1 MMKKTLALVL
11 ALLLLAACLAGCGK
25 TETRAPTEAPTPT
38 QAPTEA
44 PAPTDAP
51 PPSSGAASP
60 GNADATPRPERPASP
75 GDIEAPSERTTFTVG
90 FDAEFPPFGFVAAD
104 GSYDGFDLAAAAE
117 ICARKGWTFVA
128 QPINWDFKDAE
139 LSSGSIDCIWNGFT
153 IEGREDA
160 YTWSPAYYDSSVVVV
175 VREGSGIASL
185 ADLAGKSVITQA
197 ASSGLAALEGNPELT
212 STFGE
217 LLESA
222 DYNNA
227 FMELGMG
234 TVDAVVAD
242 VGVAEYNMQN
252 KSGSYVVLEEPVSV
266 DTYGIGFLKGNE
278 ELMLEVWDEYISLA
292 ADGTLAAL
300 ADKYVPYGLVKENV
314 IHIVPA
320 PSADAVAWR
329 TLIVGFD
336 AEFPPFG
343 FVADDGSYDGFDLA
357 VAQEVCDRL
366 GWTFVAQPINWD
378 FKDAELSSGSIDCI
392 WNGFTIEG
400 REDAYT
406 WSPAYYD
413 SSVVVVVREGSGIAS
428 LADLAGKSVITQ
440 AASSGLAA
448 LEGNPELT
456 STFGELL
463 ESADYNN
470 AFMELGMG
478 TVDAVV
484 ADVGVAEYNM
494 QNKSGSYVVL
504 EEPVSVETYGIGF
517 LLGNEE
523 LRDTVW
529 NAVLTVAEDGTM
541 ASLADKYVPYG
552 LVKENVTLIG

>member
-1 MMKKTLALVL
+1 MKKTLALVL
-11 ALLLLAACLAGCGK
+11 ILALLALCLAGCAGK
-25 TETRAPTEAPTPT
+25 PAEPAPATDAPA
-38 QAPTEA
+38 APASAAPAPESAAPAEPAPGEA
-44 PAPTDAP
+44 PAP
-51 PPSSGAASP
+51 
-60 GNADATPRPERPASP
+60 
-75 GDIEAPSERTTFTVG
+75 EAPAEGRTFTVG
-90 FDAEFPPFGFVAAD
+90 FDAEFPPFGFIADD
-104 GSYDGFDLAAAAE
+104 GSYDGFDLAVAAE

-139 LSSGSIDCIWNGFT
+139 LASGSIDCIWNGFT

-175 VREGSGIASL
+175 VRADSGIASL

-197 ASSGLAALEGNPELT
+197 ASSGVTALEEKPELMA
-212 STFGE
+212 SLGE
-217 LLESA
+217 LLESS

-242 VGVAEYNMQN
+242 VGVAEYNMQG
-252 KSGSYVVLEEPVSV
+252 KSGGYVVLDEPVSV
-266 DTYGIGFLKGNE
+266 ETYGIGFILGNE

-292 ADGTLAAL
+292 ADGTLAAI

-329 TLIVGFD
+329 TFTVGFD

-343 FVADDGSYDGFDLA
+343 FIADDGSYDGFDLA
-357 VAQEVCDRL
+357 VAAEICARK

-378 FKDAELSSGSIDCI
+378 FKDAELASGSIDCI

-413 SSVVVVVREGSGIAS
+413 SSVVVVVRADSGIAS

-440 AASSGLAA
+440 AASSGVTA
-448 LEGNPELT
+448 LEEKPELMA
-456 STFGELL
+456 SLGELL
-463 ESADYNN
+463 ESSDYNN

-484 ADVGVAEYNM
+484 ADVGVATYNM
-494 QNKSGSYVVL
+494 QNKSGDFVIL
-504 EEPVSVETYGIGF
+504 DEPVNVETYGIGF
-517 LLGNEE
+517 ILGNEE
-523 LRDTVW
+523 LRDIVWDTVL
-529 NAVLTVAEDGTM
+529 AIAADGTM

>member
-1 MMKKTLALVL
+1 MKKTLALILAL
-11 ALLLLAACLAGCGK
+11 ALLALCLAGCAGK
-25 TETRAPTEAPTPT
+25 PAETAPT
-38 QAPTEA
+38 QAPASAA
-44 PAPTDAP
+44 PATAAPAPADTAPTDAP
-51 PPSSGAASP
+51 APE
-60 GNADATPRPERPASP
+60 DTP
-75 GDIEAPSERTTFTVG
+75 APSAEGRTFTVG
-90 FDAEFPPFGFVAAD
+90 FDAEFPPFGFIADD

-175 VREGSGIASL
+175 VRADSGIASL

-197 ASSGLAALEGNPELT
+197 ASSGLSALEGNPELT
-212 STFGE
+212 ATFAE

-252 KSGSYVVLEEPVSV
+252 KSGDFLILDEPVSV
-266 DTYGIGFLKGNE
+266 ETYGIGFLKGNE

-320 PSADAVAWR
+320 PKADAVEWR
-329 TLIVGFD
+329 TFTVGFD

-343 FVADDGSYDGFDLA
+343 FIADNGSYDGFDLA
-357 VAQEVCDRL
+357 VADMEVGETKQIHLMPSEAYGERREEYVFTVEMAQMPGTEELEVGEHVYLQNMYGQPVPVTVAAKDETTI
-366 GWTFVAQPINWD
+366 TF
-378 FKDAELSSGSIDCI
+378 DANHEMAGKEL
-392 WNGFTIEG
+392 NFTIE
-400 REDAYT
+400 
-406 WSPAYYD
+406 
-413 SSVVVVVREGSGIAS
+413 
-428 LADLAGKSVITQ
+428 L
-440 AASSGLAA
+440 
-448 LEGNPELT
+448 
-456 STFGELL
+456 
-463 ESADYNN
+463 
-470 AFMELGMG
+470 
-478 TVDAVV
+478 
-484 ADVGVAEYNM
+484 
-494 QNKSGSYVVL
+494 
-504 EEPVSVETYGIGF
+504 VE
-517 LLGNEE
+517 
-523 LRDTVW
+523 
-529 NAVLTVAEDGTM
+529 
-541 ASLADKYVPYG
+541 
-552 LVKENVTLIG
+552 VKEQR

>member
-1 MMKKTLALVL
+1 MKKTLALVL
-11 ALLLLAACLAGCGK
+11 ILALLALCLAGCAGK
-25 TETRAPTEAPTPT
+25 PAEPAPATDAPA
-38 QAPTEA
+38 APASAAPAPESAAPAEPAPGEA
-44 PAPTDAP
+44 PAP
-51 PPSSGAASP
+51 
-60 GNADATPRPERPASP
+60 
-75 GDIEAPSERTTFTVG
+75 EAPAEGRTFTVG
-90 FDAEFPPFGFVAAD
+90 FDAEFPPFGFIADD
-104 GSYDGFDLAAAAE
+104 GSYDGFDLAVAAE

-139 LSSGSIDCIWNGFT
+139 LASGSIDCIWNGFT

-175 VREGSGIASL
+175 VRADSGISSL

-197 ASSGLAALEGNPELT
+197 ASSGLSALEGNPELT
-212 STFGE
+212 STFAE

-242 VGVAEYNMQN
+242 VGVAEYNMQG
-252 KSGSYVVLEEPVSV
+252 KSGGYVVLDEPVSV
-266 DTYGIGFLKGNE
+266 ETYGIGFILGNE

-292 ADGTLAAL
+292 ADGTLAAI

-329 TLIVGFD
+329 TFTVGFD

-343 FVADDGSYDGFDLA
+343 FIADDGSYDGFDLA
-357 VAQEVCDRL
+357 VAAEICARK

-378 FKDAELSSGSIDCI
+378 FKDAELASGSIDCI

-413 SSVVVVVREGSGIAS
+413 SSVVVVVRADSGISS

-440 AASSGLAA
+440 AASSGLSA

-456 STFGELL
+456 STFAELL

-484 ADVGVAEYNM
+484 ADVGVATYNM
-494 QNKSGSYVVL
+494 QNKSGDFVIL
-504 EEPVSVETYGIGF
+504 DEPVNVETYGIGF
-517 LLGNEE
+517 ILGNEE
-523 LRDTVW
+523 LRDIVWDTVL
-529 NAVLTVAEDGTM
+529 AIAADGTM